1 MCHVA
6 AFRVSVPNSLA
17 SLGESGY
24 KSEFSYLALATTL
37 ITNSGLRVSRPA
49 RYAALLAFSGLWLVP
64 NAAAAAE
71 GAPAHEDPVAP
82 ILIALLGIAV
92 AAAIG
97 GQLMRRINQPAVL
110 GELLIGM
117 IAGNIAFYFG
127 EPVITVLREGET
139 ILQVVQKAFS
149 EGLSLAQAAQ
159 QLLPDTDHTRRLI
172 AILSGP
178 DGPRAVS
185 IHHFIDLISRVAVII
200 LLFLVGLETT
210 VADMRKVGRSAFLVA
225 VIGVAVPFTLGYFVV
240 HLMMT
245 DASTAKAVFIGAI
258 LTATSVGI
266 TARVFRDLKQLHRTE
281 AQIIL
286 GAAVIDDVLG
296 LVILAVVSG
305 LVVTG
310 AVSIWG
316 AAAITLKATAFLL
329 LALVVGGSVTP
340 RLVRRMAKLDIA
352 NLKLLFGLGFAFLLS
367 YIASLAGL
375 ATIVGAFA
383 AGLVLEEFFFKEVNQ
398 DAHLRDLV
406 APLESLIVPVFFV
419 LMGLQVKLETLADTS
434 VLLVA
439 GVLTLVAIVGKLV
452 SGIAA
457 GRGIDKLS
465 VGIGMMPRGEV
476 GLIFAGIGKGL
487 GVVSDSI
494 FSAVVI
500 MVMITTLLT
509 PPLLKI
515 TLARSAKT

>member
-1 MCHVA
+1 
-6 AFRVSVPNSLA
+6 
-17 SLGESGY
+17 
-24 KSEFSYLALATTL
+24 
-37 ITNSGLRVSRPA
+37 
-49 RYAALLAFSGLWLVP
+49 
-64 NAAAAAE
+64 
-71 GAPAHEDPVAP
+71 
-82 ILIALLGIAV
+82 
-92 AAAIG
+92 
-97 GQLMRRINQPAVL
+97 
-110 GELLIGM
+110 
-117 IAGNIAFYFG
+117 
-127 EPVITVLREGET
+127 
-139 ILQVVQKAFS
+139 
-149 EGLSLAQAAQ
+149 
-159 QLLPDTDHTRRLI
+159 
-172 AILSGP
+172 
-178 DGPRAVS
+178 
-185 IHHFIDLISRVAVII
+185 
-200 LLFLVGLETT
+200 
-210 VADMRKVGRSAFLVA
+210 
-225 VIGVAVPFTLGYFVV
+225 GYFVV
-240 HLMMT
+240 DLMMH

-340 RLVRRMAKLDIA
+340 RLVRQMAKLDIA

-367 YIASLAGL
+367 YVASLAGL

-383 AGLVLEEFFFKEVNQ
+383 AGLVLEEFFFKEMKQ
-398 DAHLRDLV
+398 DSHLRDLL

-419 LMGLQVKLETLADTS
+419 LMGLQVKLETLAHTS
-434 VLLVA
+434 VLLLA
-439 GVLTLVAIVGKLV
+439 GVLTLVAILGKLV
-452 SGIAA
+452 SGVAA

-487 GVVSDSI
+487 GVVSDSV

-500 MVMITTLLT
+500 MVMVTTLLT